1 MKLDN
6 KLFINY
12 LWGGAMSDEIIHLL
26 SERNRYLSQFSV
38 LNKVQIEKLKK
49 ANFEQLSEF
58 YMTREHILAVVEKI
72 ELLLSQKLEHSKA
85 DVSEDGNRSTV
96 EGLLVAKDKIIREI
110 LDQDLEILSTIEKEK
125 SNILSELKTL
135 KKGRTTISAYKSGI
149 TSSKL
154 DEEA

>member
-1 MKLDN
+1 MKFD
-6 KLFINY
+6 KLFLNY

-38 LNKVQIEKLKK
+38 INKVQIGRLKTG
-49 ANFEQLSEF
+49 NFEQLSEF

-72 ELLLSQKLEHSKA
+72 ELLISQKLER
-85 DVSEDGNRSTV
+85 SESDATEDNKSSV
-96 EGLLVAKDKIIREI
+96 EALLLAKDKIIKEI

-135 KKGRTTISAYKSGI
+135 KKGRETISAYKSGI

-154 DEEA
+154 DEEV

>member
-6 KLFINY
+6 NLFLNY

-38 LNKVQIEKLKK
+38 INKVQIERLKNG
-49 ANFEQLSEF
+49 NFEQLSEF

-72 ELLLSQKLEHSKA
+72 ELLLSQKLEQTSTE
-85 DVSEDGNRSTV
+85 VSDENRSSV
-96 EGLLVAKDKIIREI
+96 EGLLQAKDKVIKEI

-125 SNILSELKTL
+125 SNILTELKTL
-135 KKGRTTISAYKSGI
+135 KKGRQTISAYKSGI
-149 TSSKL
+149 TTTKL
-154 DEEA
+154 DEEV

>member
-1 MKLDN
+1 MKLD

-38 LNKVQIEKLKK
+38 INKVQIGRLKVG
-49 ANFEQLSEF
+49 NFEQLSEF

-72 ELLLSQKLEHSKA
+72 ELLLSQKLERSSS
-85 DVSEDGNRSTV
+85 DVSEDNRYSV
-96 EGLLVAKDKIIREI
+96 EGLLQAKDKIIKEI

-125 SNILSELKTL
+125 INILRELKTL
-135 KKGRTTISAYKSGI
+135 KKGRTTISAYKSGM

-154 DEEA
+154 DEEV

>member
-12 LWGGAMSDEIIHLL
+12 LWGGAMSDAIIHLL

-38 LNKVQIEKLKK
+38 INKVQIERLKK
-49 ANFEQLSEF
+49 GNFEQLSEF

-72 ELLLSQKLEHSKA
+72 ELLLGQKLENSKS
-85 DVSEDGNRSTV
+85 DVSEDNRSSV
-96 EGLLVAKDKIIREI
+96 EGLLLAKDKIIREI

-125 SNILSELKTL
+125 
-135 KKGRTTISAYKSGI
+135 
-149 TSSKL
+149 
-154 DEEA
+154 

>member
-6 KLFINY
+6 LLVNY

-38 LNKVQIEKLKK
+38 INKVQIERLKTG
-49 ANFEQLSEF
+49 NFEQLSEF

-72 ELLLSQKLEHSKA
+72 ELLISQKLERSNA
-85 DVSEDGNRSTV
+85 DVSEDNKSSV
-96 EGLLVAKDKIIREI
+96 EGLLQAKDRIIKEI
-110 LDQDLEILSTIEKEK
+110 LDQDLEILTTIEKEK
-125 SNILSELKTL
+125 INILSELKTL
-135 KKGRTTISAYKSGI
+135 KKGRETVTAYKSGI
-149 TSSKL
+149 TSPKL